1 MFLLYCFKLVFHF
14 FFWHCHGEVSI
25 PFILLYF
32 FALSSCAPLY
42 ILYEA
47 TVETRKTS
55 FASRAT
61 FLSQFLALFHAIP
74 AMERRAVQYTIASST
89 SQHQIGE
96 TRSCFPRTARL
107 FGLDVLRKSKA
118 HTHSQ
123 RGACTKVRCTV
134 GSCWHLLHLK
144 NNGLIK
150 WLSRPPCER
159 GTRGKP
165 CRQRQGEQ
173 ILIFFFAYCWLDV
186 VFVVDIQ
193 PWALRDLTRYM
204 TIGRRRSAWNKR
216 RKMNKNK
223 IKKRHRVGSSKR
235 GSLL

>member
-1 MFLLYCFKLVFHF
+1 MERQKSEKTKLYTLFSLSRDTRSSFSLILAAHSLCSFFIALNSFF
-14 FFWHCHGEVSI
+14 IFFWHCHGEVSI

-150 WLSRPPCER
+150 
-159 GTRGKP
+159 
-165 CRQRQGEQ
+165 
-173 ILIFFFAYCWLDV
+173 
-186 VFVVDIQ
+186 
-193 PWALRDLTRYM
+193 
-204 TIGRRRSAWNKR
+204 
-216 RKMNKNK
+216 
-223 IKKRHRVGSSKR
+223 
-235 GSLL
+235 